1 MKKRK
6 PLAEAARRTVAFYD
20 ANAADFAERTL
31 GRIEVN
37 VGKPIDMSDLYE
49 PFLGAIPEGG
59 AILDA
64 GCGPG
69 RDAAQFVR
77 RGYRVVAFDASIE
90 MVRRCR
96 AVEGVTVKHQTFQEI
111 EDEALFDGV
120 WASPS
125 RTYRR

>member
-31 GRIEVN
+31 G
-37 VGKPIDMSDLYE
+37 IDMSDLYE